1 MWYRQGWKK
10 SKRQSQR
17 PLTCS
22 QIDFRAE
29 GREIITNTDKMAN
42 KAQKDGRM
50 SELEQMRKITVAY
63 EEKLV
68 QLMGVEAFG
77 AFAVEVGKM
86 LFGADVEGMP
96 EGDFREFVLKHF
108 DEITR

>member
-1 MWYRQGWKK
+1 
-10 SKRQSQR
+10 
-17 PLTCS
+17 
-22 QIDFRAE
+22 
-29 GREIITNTDKMAN
+29 
-42 KAQKDGRM
+42 M

-68 QLMGVEAFG
+68 QLMGPEAFG

-96 EGDFREFVLKHF
+96 EGDFREFVLKNF